1 MTIQIGDTLPEG
13 SFNIMLDDKPS
24 EIDTGDLF
32 DNKNILLFAVPGAFT
47 PGCSLNHLPG
57 FISNRSEI
65 YSKGIDQIICL
76 AVNDIFVMSAWA
88 KSQNISDE
96 IMMISDGNCDYTKK
110 IGLEIDSTAFGMG
123 IRSRR
128 YALVANDSKI
138 TQLFIDEPGK
148 IEVSTAESVLSN
160 L

>member
-13 SFNIMLDDKPS
+13 SFNIMLNDKPS
-24 EIDTGDLF
+24 EINTGDLF
-32 DNKNILLFAVPGAFT
+32 GNKNILLFAVPGAFT

-57 FISNRSEI
+57 FISNRSEL

-148 IEVSTAESVLSN
+148 IELSTAESVLSN

>member
-32 DNKNILLFAVPGAFT
+32 GNKNILLFAVPGAFT

-57 FISNRSEI
+57 FISNRSEL

-148 IEVSTAESVLSN
+148 IELSTAESVLSN

>member
-32 DNKNILLFAVPGAFT
+32 GNKNILLFAVPGAFT

-57 FISNRSEI
+57 FISNRSEL
-65 YSKGIDQIICL
+65 YSKGIDQIVCL

-88 KSQNISDE
+88 KSQNISNE

>member
-32 DNKNILLFAVPGAFT
+32 GNKNILLFAVPGAFT

-57 FISNRSEI
+57 FISNRSEL
-65 YSKGIDQIICL
+65 YSKGIDQIVCL

-148 IEVSTAESVLSN
+148 IELSTAEYVLSN

>member
-32 DNKNILLFAVPGAFT
+32 GNKNILLFAVPGAFT

-65 YSKGIDQIICL
+65 YSKGIDQIVCL

-148 IEVSTAESVLSN
+148 IELSTAESVLSN

>member
-32 DNKNILLFAVPGAFT
+32 GNKNILLFAVPGAFT

-57 FISNRSEI
+57 FISNRSEL

-148 IEVSTAESVLSN
+148 IDLSTAESVLSN

>member
-57 FISNRSEI
+57 FISNRSEL

>member
-1 MTIQIGDTLPEG
+1 MTIQIGDTLPKG
-13 SFNIMLDDKPS
+13 SFNIMLNDKPS
-24 EIDTGDLF
+24 EIETEDLF
-32 DNKNILLFAVPGAFT
+32 GNKNILLFAVPGAFT

-57 FISNRSEI
+57 FISNRSEL
-65 YSKGIDQIICL
+65 YSKGIDQIVCL

-110 IGLEIDSTAFGMG
+110 IGLDIDSTAFGMG

-148 IEVSTAESVLSN
+148 IEVSTAESVLSS

>member
-32 DNKNILLFAVPGAFT
+32 GNKNILLFAVPGAFT

-57 FISNRSEI
+57 FISNRSEL
-65 YSKGIDQIICL
+65 YSKGIDQIVCL

-88 KSQNISDE
+88 KSQNISNE

-148 IEVSTAESVLSN
+148 IELSTAESVLSN

>member
-1 MTIQIGDTLPEG
+1 
-13 SFNIMLDDKPS
+13 
-24 EIDTGDLF
+24 
-32 DNKNILLFAVPGAFT
+32 
-47 PGCSLNHLPG
+47 
-57 FISNRSEI
+57 
-65 YSKGIDQIICL
+65 
-76 AVNDIFVMSAWA
+76 MSAWA

-148 IEVSTAESVLSN
+148 IEVSTAESVLSK

>member
-32 DNKNILLFAVPGAFT
+32 GNKNILLFAVPGAFT

-57 FISNRSEI
+57 FISNRSEL

-128 YALVANDSKI
+128 YALVADDSKI

>member
-32 DNKNILLFAVPGAFT
+32 GNKNILLFAVPGAFT

-57 FISNRSEI
+57 FISNRSEL
-65 YSKGIDQIICL
+65 YSKGIDQIVCL

-148 IEVSTAESVLSN
+148 IEVSTAESVLSK

>member
-1 MTIQIGDTLPEG
+1 MTIKIGDTIPDG
-13 SFNIMLDDKPS
+13 SFNIMKDDQPS
-24 EIDTGDLF
+24 KIDSGELF
-32 DNKNILLFAVPGAFT
+32 NNKSVLLFAVPGAFT
-47 PGCSLNHLPG
+47 PGCSMKHLPG
-57 FISNRSEI
+57 FISNQNEI
-65 YSKGIDQIICL
+65 YSKGIDQIVCI

>member
-24 EIDTGDLF
+24 EINTGDLF
-32 DNKNILLFAVPGAFT
+32 GNKNILLFAVPGAFT

-57 FISNRSEI
+57 FISNRSEL

-88 KSQNISDE
+88 KSQNISNE

-148 IEVSTAESVLSN
+148 IEVSTAESVLSK

>member
-57 FISNRSEI
+57 FISNRSEL

-148 IEVSTAESVLSN
+148 IEVSTAESVLSK

>member
-1 MTIQIGDTLPEG
+1 MTIQIGDVLPEG
-13 SFNIMLDDKPS
+13 SFNIMIDGKPS
-24 EIDTGDLF
+24 VIDTSDLF

-57 FISNRSEI
+57 FISNRSEL
-65 YSKGIDQIICL
+65 YSKGIDQIVCL

-148 IEVSTAESVLSN
+148 IEVSTAESVLSK

>member
-32 DNKNILLFAVPGAFT
+32 GNKNILLFAVPGAFT

-57 FISNRSEI
+57 FISNRSEL
-65 YSKGIDQIICL
+65 YSKGIDQIVCL

-88 KSQNISDE
+88 KSQNISNE

-148 IEVSTAESVLSN
+148 IEVSTAESVLSK

>member
-24 EIDTGDLF
+24 EINTGDLF
-32 DNKNILLFAVPGAFT
+32 GNKNILLFAVPGAFT
-47 PGCSLNHLPG
+47 PGCSHNHLPG
-57 FISNRSEI
+57 FISNRSEL

-88 KSQNISDE
+88 KSQNISNE

-148 IEVSTAESVLSN
+148 IEVSTAESVLSK

>member
-32 DNKNILLFAVPGAFT
+32 GNKNILLFAVPGAFT

-57 FISNRSEI
+57 FISNRSEL
-65 YSKGIDQIICL
+65 YSKGIDQIVCL

-148 IEVSTAESVLSN
+148 IELSTAESVLSN

>member
-32 DNKNILLFAVPGAFT
+32 GNKNILLFAVPGAFT

-57 FISNRSEI
+57 FVSNRSEL
-65 YSKGIDQIICL
+65 YSKGIDQIICI

-128 YALVANDSKI
+128 YALVANDYKI

>member
-65 YSKGIDQIICL
+65 YSKGIDQIVCL

>member
-32 DNKNILLFAVPGAFT
+32 GNKNILLFAVPGAFT

-57 FISNRSEI
+57 FISNRSEL

>member
-32 DNKNILLFAVPGAFT
+32 GNKNILLFAVPGAFT

-57 FISNRSEI
+57 FISNRSEL

-148 IEVSTAESVLSN
+148 IEVSTAESVLSK

>member
-24 EIDTGDLF
+24 EINTGDLF
-32 DNKNILLFAVPGAFT
+32 GNKNILLFAVPGAFT

-57 FISNRSEI
+57 FISNRSEL
-65 YSKGIDQIICL
+65 YSKGIDQIVCL

-148 IEVSTAESVLSN
+148 IEVSTAESVLSK

>member
-32 DNKNILLFAVPGAFT
+32 GNKNILLFAVPGAFT

-57 FISNRSEI
+57 FVSNRSEL
-65 YSKGIDQIICL
+65 YSKGIDQIVCI

>member
-32 DNKNILLFAVPGAFT
+32 GNKNILLFAVPGAFT

-57 FISNRSEI
+57 FISNRSEL

-148 IEVSTAESVLSN
+148 IELSTAEYVLSN

>member
-1 MTIQIGDTLPEG
+1 
-13 SFNIMLDDKPS
+13 MLDDKPS

-32 DNKNILLFAVPGAFT
+32 GNKNILLFAVPGAFT

-57 FISNRSEI
+57 FVSNRSEL
-65 YSKGIDQIICL
+65 YSKGIDQIVCI

>member
-13 SFNIMLDDKPS
+13 SFNIMLDGKPS

-32 DNKNILLFAVPGAFT
+32 SNKNILLFAVPGAFT

-57 FISNRSEI
+57 FISNRSEL
-65 YSKGIDQIICL
+65 YSKGIDQIACL

>member
-1 MTIQIGDTLPEG
+1 MTIQIGDVLPEG
-13 SFNIMLDDKPS
+13 SFNTMIDGEPS
-24 EIDTGDLF
+24 VIDTSDLF

-57 FISNRSEI
+57 FISNRNEF
-65 YSKGIDQIICL
+65 YSKGIDQIVCI

-88 KSQNISDE
+88 KSQNITDE

-148 IEVSTAESVLSN
+148 IELSTAESVLSN

>member
-1 MTIQIGDTLPEG
+1 MTIQIGDTLPKG
-13 SFNIMLDDKPS
+13 IFNIMLDDKPS
-24 EIDTGDLF
+24 EIDSGDLF
-32 DNKNILLFAVPGAFT
+32 GNKNILLFAVPGAFT

-57 FISNRSEI
+57 FISNRSEL
-65 YSKGIDQIICL
+65 YSKGIDQIVCL

-148 IEVSTAESVLSN
+148 IEVSTAESVLSK

>member
-24 EIDTGDLF
+24 EIDSGDLF
-32 DNKNILLFAVPGAFT
+32 GNKNILLFAVPGAFT

-57 FISNRSEI
+57 FISNRSEL
-65 YSKGIDQIICL
+65 YSKGIDQIVCL

-148 IEVSTAESVLSN
+148 IEVSTAESVLSK

>member
-32 DNKNILLFAVPGAFT
+32 GNKNVLLFAVPGAFT

-57 FISNRSEI
+57 FISNRSEL

>member
-32 DNKNILLFAVPGAFT
+32 GNKNILLFAVPGAFT

>member
-1 MTIQIGDTLPEG
+1 MTIQIGDTLPKG
-13 SFNIMLDDKPS
+13 TFNIMLDDKPS

-32 DNKNILLFAVPGAFT
+32 GNKNILLFAVPGAFT

-57 FISNRSEI
+57 FISNRSEL
-65 YSKGIDQIICL
+65 YSKGIDQIVCL

>member
-24 EIDTGDLF
+24 EINTGDLF
-32 DNKNILLFAVPGAFT
+32 GNKNILLFAVPGAFT

-57 FISNRSEI
+57 FISNRSEL
-65 YSKGIDQIICL
+65 YSKGIDQIVCL

-88 KSQNISDE
+88 KSQNISNE

-148 IEVSTAESVLSN
+148 IEVSTAESVLSK

>member
-1 MTIQIGDTLPEG
+1 MTIQIGDNLPEG

-24 EIDTGDLF
+24 EIDTRDLF
-32 DNKNILLFAVPGAFT
+32 GNKNILLFAVPGAFT

-57 FISNRSEI
+57 FVSNRSEL
-65 YSKGIDQIICL
+65 YSKGIEQIFCL

-96 IMMISDGNCDYTKK
+96 IIMISDGNCDYTKK

>member
-24 EIDTGDLF
+24 EINTGDLF
-32 DNKNILLFAVPGAFT
+32 GNKNILLFAVPGAFT

-57 FISNRSEI
+57 FISNRSEL

-148 IEVSTAESVLSN
+148 IEVSTAESVLSK

>member
-1 MTIQIGDTLPEG
+1 MTIQIGDTMPNG
-13 SFNIMLDDKPS
+13 TFNVMKDDQPS
-24 EIDTGDLF
+24 KIDSGELF
-32 DNKNILLFAVPGAFT
+32 NNKNILLFAVPGAFT
-47 PGCSLNHLPG
+47 PGCTMKHLPG
-57 FISNRSEI
+57 FITNQKEI
-65 YSKGIDQIICL
+65 YSKGIDQIACI
-76 AVNDIFVMSAWA
+76 AVNDIFVMTAWA

-110 IGLEIDSTAFGMG
+110 IGLEADSTAFGMG

-138 TQLFIDEPGK
+138 TQLFVDEPGK
-148 IEVSTAESVLSN
+148 IEISTAESILSN